1 MPVLHARAA
10 SLQDDRLF
18 LTEQQWLRP
27 TCKFDYKKPRGGVAA
42 IGANPCRGLVHG
54 SGHYSAKWRKQRP
67 CILPA
72 VSGTPRSAS
81 AQTETAVAVQPLRV
95 LLADDDRDG
104 ASTLSTLLELE
115 GYEVRTVHGGQ
126 EALDTARE
134 FKPDVCLLD
143 IGMPKIT
150 GYDAARRLRQRY
162 GDDCPVLIAVTG
174 WKQASDKILATLAG
188 FDHHVAKPYEPSQ
201 LLNLLAT
208 LRPGAR

>member
-1 MPVLHARAA
+1 MP
-10 SLQDDRLF
+10 
-18 LTEQQWLRP
+18 E
-27 TCKFDYKKPRGGVAA
+27 
-42 IGANPCRGLVHG
+42 I
-54 SGHYSAKWRKQRP
+54 
-67 CILPA
+67 
-72 VSGTPRSAS
+72 PRSA
-81 AQTETAVAVQPLRV
+81 AARREAAVAVQPLRV

-104 ASTLSTLLELE
+104 AATLATLLELE

-126 EALDTARE
+126 EALDAARE
-134 FKPDVCLLD
+134 FKPDVFLLD

-162 GDDCPVLIAVTG
+162 GEDCPVLVAVTG

-208 LRPGAR
+208 LRPGVR

>member
-1 MPVLHARAA
+1 MP
-10 SLQDDRLF
+10 
-18 LTEQQWLRP
+18 E
-27 TCKFDYKKPRGGVAA
+27 
-42 IGANPCRGLVHG
+42 I
-54 SGHYSAKWRKQRP
+54 
-67 CILPA
+67 
-72 VSGTPRSAS
+72 PRSA
-81 AQTETAVAVQPLRV
+81 AARREAAVAVQPLRV

-104 ASTLSTLLELE
+104 AATLSTLLELE

-126 EALDTARE
+126 EALDAARE
-134 FKPDVCLLD
+134 FKPDVFLLD

-162 GDDCPVLIAVTG
+162 GEDCPVLVAVTG

-208 LRPGAR
+208 LRPGVR